1 MTQRIRSVEQ
11 SHIVFRAGRQVNLVI
26 AGSRSA
32 NDQQIL
38 DAPRK
43 SGTLDP
49 GAKYYQAV
57 NAVDLIRRHFERI
70 EARPIAR
77 IVRLR
82 RLLLQETVLNVRP
95 VLPQRQTEV
104 AVSGDALLIEEIA
117 GQSETKCSHEP
128 FS

>member
-57 NAVDLIRRHFERI
+57 NAVDLIPRHFERI
-70 EARPIAR
+70 RRRPIPP
-77 IVRLR
+77 ISPSSDC
-82 RLLLQETVLNVRP
+82 LLHETTLTVP
-95 VLPQRQTEV
+95 PFLPQ
-104 AVSGDALLIEEIA
+104 
-117 GQSETKCSHEP
+117 P
-128 FS
+128 P